1 MKARSRTHFAD
12 IKVQRNVKLE
22 TSTEILRLGC
32 ALTEKLLIY
41 GAITGR
47 ARVLQKPN
55 FVETN
60 LSKFYDLQTV
70 VLFRSRGF

>member
-1 MKARSRTHFAD
+1 M
-12 IKVQRNVKLE
+12 
-22 TSTEILRLGC
+22 EILRLGC
-32 ALTEKLLIY
+32 ALTEKLLIC

-55 FVETN
+55 FVEIN
-60 LSKFYDLQTV
+60 LSTFYDMQTV